1 MVLDQASQNCE
12 LALFMHFDARLCA
25 QELHKD
31 LHDERKWIAE
41 SPLQGMRRDV
51 GFSAG
56 VNLSSWVRC
65 MR

>member
-1 MVLDQASQNCE
+1 MLDQASQNCE

-41 SPLQGMRRDV
+41 SPLQGMRRV
-51 GFSAG
+51 WAFRPGLISVPG
-56 VNLSSWVRC
+56 
-65 MR
+65 